1 MGQIVTSLAAL
12 VAWAFPTAFDLS
24 RSRNLHNHMYY
35 HGRQLPPYV
44 LTGEPPGGF
53 SHPMEDSMYAALSQ
67 KVKSD
72 KDQDQDQDTCGVEIF
87 VHWGVYESGKT
98 WAARNVGFKLQ
109 EEEETRVM
117 FLRGY
122 DHNFQLK
129 SVREWLRLSIG
140 GDEEESTS
148 LKTGDSPTVV
158 IIDHFDP
165 VLDHYGLADTV
176 HALRRELRDR
186 DKDKQRV
193 VKVLLLVTSWELALE
208 LRDDGKCKLV
218 SQDAACGRWNYD
230 HLVGAWK
237 TLPLY
242 TRLQWTDEEH
252 TNLLSFVVETGAV
265 GDLVFHVEEKSRF
278 SDKNLAKRGAVLNNE
293 WSMGIRALDGHAEP
307 GDVGVFPDRHGRYR
321 YPEPLR
327 VIM

>member
-1 MGQIVTSLAAL
+1 MGQIIASLAAL
-12 VAWAFPTAFDLS
+12 VAWVFPATLELS
-24 RSRNLHNHMYY
+24 RARNLNNFMYY
-35 HGRQLPPYV
+35 QGRQSPPYV
-44 LTGEPPGGF
+44 LAGEAPGGF

-67 KVKSD
+67 KKSASTPEED
-72 KDQDQDQDTCGVEIF
+72 GGSSCGVEIF

-109 EEEETRVM
+109 EEEEARVM

-122 DHNFQLK
+122 DHTFQLK

-140 GDEEESTS
+140 GDDTP

-158 IIDHFDP
+158 IIDHFDQ

-176 HALRRELRDR
+176 HALRRELR

-218 SQDAACGRWNYD
+218 CQDAACGRWTYD
-230 HLVGAWK
+230 QLGGVWD
-237 TLPLY
+237 TLPLK
-242 TRLQWTDEEH
+242 TRLQWTDEDRAK
-252 TNLLSFVVETGAV
+252 LLRLCVETGAV

-278 SDKNLAKRGAVLNNE
+278 SDKNLARRGAVLNNE

-321 YPEPLR
+321 YPEPIH